1 MKQDEESKSVKPEQE
16 GPPFYDMETG
26 EYLGGFKSKKEAK
39 DYFLSIG
46 MSEEDYDWLEANKDN
61 LFILIGYCP
70 YQSAGRFYSLIEIH
84 CFFVSRDDN

>member
-16 GPPFYDMETG
+16 GPPFYDLETG

-61 LFILIGYCP
+61 LFNEDGVGETKWNLRNASVNG
-70 YQSAGRFYSLIEIH
+70 SVNGT
-84 CFFVSRDDN
+84 